1 VTGFGFW
8 PISILLEVIKLRRH
22 VTASLLLTALVTMA
36 LASCSGS
43 NSPSPQNN
51 QAAPGQAKNDVPAR
65 GDRLVSATSAD
76 ATTLIPMLASDGPSQ
91 NVAGQ
96 LYLPLLKYD
105 KNLNLVGQLA
115 KSWQV
120 SKDNLTLTFHLR
132 HGLTWTDGKPF
143 TSADC
148 LFTLKLMLDPHT
160 QSPFKSDYAKV
171 THYEAPDAHTFV
183 VHYAEPFSPALSTWA
198 SLAILPKHVFNGVDI
213 MHTPLAQHPKATI
226 GPYTLADWQSQ
237 QSILL
242 RANPH
247 YYDGPVWIT
256 ERLSRIIPDPSTQF
270 LELASGHIDAMN
282 LTPIQYRRL
291 FDTKPILRRDY
302 KRYQY
307 LGFGYTYLGFNLKR
321 PPFNDV
327 RVRRAITYA
336 INRQEIVDGVLL
348 GLGDII
354 ATPYKPGTYWVDKAV
369 KPRPYDPKKAKALLA
384 AAGWI
389 DHDGDGLIDKD
400 GKPFRFTIL
409 TNNGNKQRSDAAII
423 IQKRLR
429 QVGIDVQ
436 IRLVE
441 WSSFIS
447 NFIDKHNFDAVILGW
462 GLSPEPDQY
471 MIWHS
476 SQTGPHQ
483 FNFISYANP
492 VVDKALV
499 DGRRTFDR
507 ARRKRDYDLMQE
519 QIHKDAPI
527 VFLFAPYS
535 LQVFHKRIHGIE
547 PAPAGIGWNSEH
559 WYVPADEQK
568 YHVTT
573 VTP

>member
-1 VTGFGFW
+1 GSEI
-8 PISILLEVIKLRRH
+8 PDN
-22 VTASLLLTALVTMA
+22 TAHA
-36 LASCSGS
+36 
-43 NSPSPQNN
+43 
-51 QAAPGQAKNDVPAR
+51 VPAR
-65 GDRLVSATSAD
+65 GDRLVSASIGD
-76 ATTLIPMLASDGPSQ
+76 ATTLIPMLAGDAASQ
-91 NVAGQ
+91 DVAGQ

-115 KSWQV
+115 ESWQV

-132 HGLTWTDGKPF
+132 PGLRWTDGKPF

-148 LFTLKLMLDPHT
+148 LFTLKLMQDAHT
-160 QSPFKSDYAKV
+160 QSPFKSDYDKI
-171 THYEAPDAHTFV
+171 THFEAPDALTFV

-198 SLAILPKHVFNGVDI
+198 SLAILPAHVFKGVDI
-213 MHTPLAQHPKATI
+213 MNTPLSRHPEATI
-226 GPYTLADWQSQ
+226 GPYTLKAWEAQ
-237 QSILL
+237 QSILM
-242 RANPH
+242 RANPG

-256 ERLSRIIPDPSTQF
+256 ERLTRIIPDTSTQF
-270 LELASGHIDAMN
+270 LELAAGHLDSMN

-291 FDTKPILRRDY
+291 FDTKPTLRRDY
-302 KRYQY
+302 KRYRY

-321 PPFNDV
+321 PPFDDA

-336 INRQEIVDGVLL
+336 IDRQEIVDGVLM
-348 GLGDII
+348 GLGDVI
-354 ATPYKPGTYWVDKAV
+354 ATPYKPGTYWVDTSIR
-369 KPRPYDPKKAKALLA
+369 PRPYDPQKAKQLLA
-384 AAGWI
+384 EAGWT

-400 GKPFRFTIL
+400 GRPFRFTIL
-409 TNNGNKQRSDAAII
+409 TNNGNRQRADAAII
-423 IQKRLR
+423 IQKRLK

-447 NFIDKHNFDAVILGW
+447 NFIDTHQFDAVILGW
-462 GLSPEPDQY
+462 GLSPEPDQFS
-471 MIWHS
+471 IWHS

-492 VVDKALV
+492 IVDKALV
-499 DGRRTFDR
+499 DARRTFDP

-519 QIHKDAPI
+519 QIHQDAPI

-535 LQVFHKRIHGIE
+535 LPVMHRRIHGIE

-559 WYVPADEQK
+559 WDVPAAEQK
-568 YHVTT
+568 YHVD
-573 VTP
+573 VETP